1 MNVLLVLRAASRLL
15 LGRVVELGGADLAVR
30 GVVASRKPRPPTPS
44 THARPTRHDRQTHPG
59 KAILLEEVIGG
70 VAHALG
76 KLLVRDERDAD
87 SRKAGRRAA
96 SPADRERAERQPA
109 ERYGE
114 GGGGRLACG
123 SAMNRR
129 GEGALHSHLHFV
141 RWERVSL
148 QFSKTMPTTAS
159 TARRSVTLASK
170 YKFCVLSG
178 THSHWSSRV

>member
-30 GVVASRKPRPPTPS
+30 GIVASRKPVHPPHPHTRAP
-44 THARPTRHDRQTHPG
+44 HATTDNTHPG

-123 SAMNRR
+123 SAMN
-129 GEGALHSHLHFV
+129 
-141 RWERVSL
+141 
-148 QFSKTMPTTAS
+148 
-159 TARRSVTLASK
+159 
-170 YKFCVLSG
+170 
-178 THSHWSSRV
+178 